1 MRKRTQ
7 LLTLILSYDDGAFLR
22 IQEEGQDTTF
32 ISAASKDSLIMRYV
46 GKPKKLSLKYT
57 IIFKIRS
64 WQYALLDYSQ
74 YWPIGSLLRMLA
86 NLRFAD
92 KAVMA
97 IPSLQLETKE
107 PEANEITVSGKPG
120 SKIITNSPEDWSLIG
135 LKTIMAFKHVL
146 ENYDFDY
153 LFRTNTSS
161 YLDTGGL
168 LDFLEGKPKASVY
181 GGVVGKVFGNSEFAS
196 GAGILLS
203 RDVVEKIVSKSKDW
217 KHGLVDDIAI
227 ADLVAG
233 FENPRVPLMPLPRL
247 DLPTLE
253 LARATDPETI
263 RANFHFRCKSNSAQE
278 TIDIMHFIHKIKTGT

>member
-1 MRKRTQ
+1 
-7 LLTLILSYDDGAFLR
+7 LILSYEDGAFLR
-22 IQEEGQDTTF
+22 IQQQGQDTTF
-32 ISAASKDSLIMRYV
+32 ISAASKDSLIIRYV

-57 IIFKIRS
+57 IIFKIRR
-64 WQYALLDYSQ
+64 WQYALVDYSQ
-74 YWPIGSLLRMLA
+74 YWPIGTLLRLLA

-92 KAVMA
+92 KAIMA
-97 IPSLQLETKE
+97 IPNLQPETKE
-107 PEANEITVSGKPG
+107 PEAIETTVLGKSG

-146 ENYDFDY
+146 ENYDFEY

-161 YLDTGGL
+161 YLDTAGL
-168 LDFLEGKPKASVY
+168 LDFLKGKPKASVY
-181 GGVVGKVFGNSEFAS
+181 GGVVGKVFGNLEFAS

-203 RDVVEKIVSKSKDW
+203 RDVVKRIVSRSKDW

-247 DLPTLE
+247 DLPTLIS
-253 LARATDPETI
+253 ARATDPELI
-263 RANFHFRCKSNSAQE
+263 RTNFHFRCKSNSAQE
-278 TIDIMHFIHKIKTGT
+278 TIDIMQYVHKIKTAT

>member
-1 MRKRTQ
+1 LRKRTK
-7 LLTLILSYDDGAFLR
+7 LLTLILSYEDGVFLR

-32 ISAASKDSLIMRYV
+32 VSTASKDSLIIRYV

-57 IIFKIRS
+57 IIFKLRR

-74 YWPIGSLLRMLA
+74 YWPIGPLLRMLA

-92 KAVMA
+92 KAIMA
-97 IPSLQLETKE
+97 IPNLQAETKE
-107 PEANEITVSGKPG
+107 PETLEITVSGKKG

-146 ENYDFDY
+146 ENYDFEY

-161 YLDTGGL
+161 YLDTDGL
-168 LDFLEGKPKASVY
+168 LDFLEGKPKTSLY
-181 GGVVGKVFGNSEFAS
+181 GGVAGKVFGNSEFAS

-203 RDVVEKIVSKSKDW
+203 RDVVERIVSRSEDW
-217 KHGLVDDIAI
+217 KHGLVDDIAV

-233 FENPRVPLMPLPRL
+233 FENPRVSLMPLPRL

-253 LARATDPETI
+253 FARATDTETI
-263 RANFHFRCKSNSAQE
+263 RANFHFRCKSSSAQE
-278 TIDIMHFIHKIKTGT
+278 TIDIMHFVHKIKTGT